1 MSEDELKKRFDDFAT
16 MFEGKMFELISG
28 FATIQDSFSRVQEGL
43 DFLGKIRIQTAENKQ
58 VMTKVEQSFK
68 NLERKLR
75 EMSLGGFMIPEHKES
90 ESSGL
95 EADDDFGALLSTTIS
110 SKSVTSDD
118 LKEFGDAAELPSLD
132 DIIGKTEAPKKVQE
146 PEPIKEPE
154 PVPEPEPIREPEPI
168 PEPEP
173 IRVPEPIPEPE
184 PIRVPEPIP
193 EPIREL
199 ELLTTPV
206 PKPVYTPPKD
216 EITPLPTPLPKLVPE
231 PTEDLTPTPI
241 APKPIVESDIGL
253 SPLPTIKK
261 QPEFSALP
269 NKPGLHAPIPTP
281 VLTSNPVVSE
291 QGITAAPKPTPEPV
305 AREAPPA
312 TSEDL
317 ASQKVIN
324 LIGPQDVWHNLGIDI
339 QLSEMN
345 EQIAL
350 SLALANDNLKRFVKF
365 HKVLFEILKIASIFR
380 KKGNSVAHDNDK
392 NEILKK
398 IDSWKFELK

>member
-16 MFEGKMFELISG
+16 KFEGKMFELISG

-75 EMSLGGFMIPEHKES
+75 EMSLGGFMIPEHKVS

-95 EADDDFGALLSTTIS
+95 EADDDFGALLSAPIS
-110 SKSVTSDD
+110 SKSATSDD
-118 LKEFGDAAELPSLD
+118 LKEFGDAAELPSLE
-132 DIIGKTEAPKKVQE
+132 DIIGKTVAPKKVPE
-146 PEPIKEPE
+146 PEPIKELE
-154 PVPEPEPIREPEPI
+154 PVPEPEPIREPKPIPEPEPFREPEPI

-173 IRVPEPIPEPE
+173 EPIKEPEPIPEPE
-184 PIRVPEPIP
+184 PIR
-193 EPIREL
+193 EL
-199 ELLTTPV
+199 EPVITPV
-206 PKPVYTPPKD
+206 PKPVYTPPKN
-216 EITPLPTPLPKLVPE
+216 EITPLPKPIPK
-231 PTEDLTPTPI
+231 PTEDLTPTPT

-253 SPLPTIKK
+253 SPLPMREK
-261 QPEFSALP
+261 QPEFSVLP
-269 NKPGLHAPIPTP
+269 SKPGLQAPIPTP
-281 VLTSNPVVSE
+281 VLTSNSVVSE
-291 QGITAAPKPTPEPV
+291 KGITAAPKPIPEPV
-305 AREAPPA
+305 KSKAPPA
-312 TSEDL
+312 TAEDL
-317 ASQKVIN
+317 TSQRVID

-350 SLALANDNLKRFVKF
+350 SLALANDNLKRFIKF
-365 HKVLFEILKIASIFR
+365 HKVLFEVLKLASVFR
-380 KKGNSVAHDNDK
+380 KKGASPAHENDK